1 MPQVLFLAAVAAGLL
16 VARRWYTK
24 ERMRIAAEL
33 KRAKEAMERRDADS
47 IVGFGARPFER
58 HLPAKTRLNPISVP

>member
-16 VARRWYTK
+16 VARRWYTQ
-24 ERMRIAAEL
+24 ERTRIAGEI

-47 IVGFGARPFER
+47 IVALERDPLSGIYRP
-58 HLPAKTRLNPISVP
+58 KQG